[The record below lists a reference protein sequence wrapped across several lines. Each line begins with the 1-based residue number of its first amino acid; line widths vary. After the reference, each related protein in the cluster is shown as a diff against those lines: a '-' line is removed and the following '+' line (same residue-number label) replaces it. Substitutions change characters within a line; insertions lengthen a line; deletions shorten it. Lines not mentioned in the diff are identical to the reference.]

1 MNKKDYY
8 EVLGVSKDA
17 VADEIKKAYRKTA
30 IKFHPDK
37 NPDDP
42 SAEEKFKEA
51 AEAYEVLSNDD
62 KRSNYDRFGHSGV
75 NGRGFGTGGMNM
87 EDIFSHFGD
96 IFGGSHPFESFFGG
110 RATGRRAFRR
120 GSNLRIKLNL
130 TLQEIAHGIEKTIKV
145 KRYATC
151 DECGGNGS
159 QNGTDLQTCG
169 TCKGVGQIRNVVNT
183 MIGQMVSSST
193 CPACGGEGKVIGQQ
207 CNGCQGEG
215 RKLIN
220 DTITVNIPAGVVDEM
235 QLSMNGKGN
244 AAVKGGEY
252 GDLLIII
259 EEIEDPQLIRDGNNI
274 VYDLYL
280 SFIDATLGTDVEVPT
295 IDGKVKIKIAPGT
308 QAGSILRLKNKGIK
322 DINIYG
328 KGDELIHINIW
339 TPKQLTNEER
349 ALLQNLKD
357 SPNFTPKPGKNDKGF
372 FERMREYFQ

>member
-1 MNKKDYY
+1 
-8 EVLGVSKDA
+8 
-17 VADEIKKAYRKTA
+17 
-30 IKFHPDK
+30 
-37 NPDDP
+37 
-42 SAEEKFKEA
+42 
-51 AEAYEVLSNDD
+51 
-62 KRSNYDRFGHSGV
+62 
-75 NGRGFGTGGMNM
+75 
-87 EDIFSHFGD
+87 
-96 IFGGSHPFESFFGG
+96 
-110 RATGRRAFRR
+110 
-120 GSNLRIKLNL
+120 
-130 TLQEIAHGIEKTIKV
+130 
-145 KRYATC
+145 
-151 DECGGNGS
+151 
-159 QNGTDLQTCG
+159 
-169 TCKGVGQIRNVVNT
+169 
-183 MIGQMVSSST
+183 MVSSST

-207 CNGCQGEG
+207 CNSCQGEG

-235 QLSMNGKGN
+235 QLSMSGKGN

-259 EEIEDPQLIRDGNNI
+259 EEIDDPQLIRDGNNI

-280 SFIDATLGTDVEVPT
+280 NFIDATLGTDVEVPT

-322 DINIYG
+322 DINGYG